1 MKKKS
6 LFIGIIF
13 VFATIS
19 VIGQKNVIDEVIWVV
34 GDEAILRSD
43 VENQRLLL
51 QYDGIRFD
59 GDPYCILPEQI
70 AVNKL
75 FLSQAKIDSVYAD
88 ESAVLRNVDR
98 WVNMAI
104 NRTGSREKLEEYYQ
118 GKKLSQ
124 IKEERKRDVREQEV
138 VGEMKKKIVGDIR
151 LTPSDVRKYFG
162 QISSDSL
169 PMIPTMVE
177 VEILTMEPRIPIEDI
192 DAIKARL
199 RTFTDQVNKG
209 EYTFSTL
216 ARLYSEDPGNALLGG
231 ELGMLSKVELA
242 QEYANAAFNLSD
254 PSRISNIVETEYGF
268 HIIQLIEKRGDRI
281 NTRHILLRP
290 KVSEQELNIAIE
302 RLDTLYK
309 DINAGKLTF
318 AEATYFSSDKDTRN
332 NKGLMV
338 NQGQESRNYGTPKF
352 EMEELPQ
359 GVGVIVDK
367 LKVGE
372 MSKPFRMKNSMEK
385 DVVAIVKLRSR
396 VNAHQANV
404 SDDYQALKSIV
415 EGRKRDELINSWIMS
430 KQKTTF
436 IRITDGWKE
445 CDFKY
450 PGWIKE

>member
-1 MKKKS
+1 MKKKI

-13 VFATIS
+13 VLTAIT
-19 VIGQKNVIDEVIWVV
+19 VAGQKNVIDEVIWVV

-43 VENQRLLL
+43 VENQRLFM
-51 QYDGIRFD
+51 QNEGVRFD

-75 FLSQAKIDSVYAD
+75 FLSQAKIDSIYAD
-88 ESAVLRNVDR
+88 ESAVIRNVDR
-98 WVNMAI
+98 WVTMAI
-104 NRTGSREKLEEYYQ
+104 NHAGSREKLEEYFQ

-124 IKEERKRDVREQEV
+124 IKEERKRSVREQEV
-138 VGEMKKKIVGDIR
+138 VSEMKKKIVGDIR
-151 LTPSDVRKYFG
+151 LTPSDVRKYFNM
-162 QISSDSL
+162 ISADSL

-209 EYTFSTL
+209 EFNFSTL
-216 ARLYSEDPGNALLGG
+216 ARLYSEDLGTALQGG
-231 ELGMLSKVELA
+231 ETGMLSKVELA
-242 QEYANAAFNLSD
+242 PEYANIAFNLSD
-254 PSRISNIVETEYGF
+254 PSRISNVVETEYGF

-290 KVSEQELNIAIE
+290 KVSEQELNVAIE
-302 RLDTLYK
+302 RLDTLYT

-318 AEATYFSSDKDTRN
+318 EEATYFSSDKDTRN

-338 NQGQESRNYGTPKF
+338 NQGYESRNYGTPKF

-359 GVGVIVDK
+359 GVGVVIDK
-367 LKVGE
+367 MQIGE
-372 MSKPFRMKNSMEK
+372 ISKPFRMKNSMEK
-385 DVVAIVKLRSR
+385 EVVAIVRLKSR

-404 SDDYQALKSIV
+404 SDDYQALKTIV
-415 EGRKRDELINSWIMS
+415 EGRKRDDIVDNWIAS

-436 IRITDGWKE
+436 IRLTDGWKE